1 MKFVELNASDFSK
14 FERKN
19 KYGNFFQTAQR
30 AELRKRMNYGA
41 RLMGVV
47 DKEKT
52 VGVFLVIEHN
62 HEAWVQM
69 GPVMDW
75 SDKKLVKFFATEFKK
90 FAEKNGYW
98 QIEVFPPLLISTR
111 EIDGSKIEEFDQQ
124 AVFDIFAE
132 AGYKHE
138 GFTVEIENKAQ
149 RWVYTKDLTGLKTI
163 YDAEMSF
170 NGSTRK
176 KLRHTRREVDVRRLT
191 KKSELGEW
199 IEALRESNRRNGIP
213 TRPLKYFEDI
223 WDCFGKDAIF
233 VEVRRKDNGELVS
246 SEVDIMHP
254 NEMVAF
260 LAGSIE
266 KNKKFN
272 GSTAIKGWQIEE
284 CLKCGQKRLN
294 LFGMD
299 GKFSLDNP
307 LLRFKSGLRGVTEEY
322 IGGFRIVLKPRKVFI
337 GKITNRAKRLIKR

>member
-1 MKFVELNASDFSK
+1 MKLVEISESEFTK

-19 KYGNFFQTAQR
+19 PYGNFFQSVKR
-30 AELRKRMNYGA
+30 AELRKRMKYGA
-41 RLMGVV
+41 KLLGLM
-47 DKEKT
+47 DKEKLA
-52 VGVFLVIEHN
+52 GVALVIEHN

-69 GPVMDW
+69 GPILDW
-75 SDKKLVKFFATEFKK
+75 EKSSIVKAFAKEFKA
-90 FAEKNGYW
+90 FAEQQGYW
-98 QIEVFPPLLISTR
+98 QIEVFPPVIYSLR
-111 EIDGSKIEEFDQQ
+111 EIDGSVRKQFNRK
-124 AVFDIFAE
+124 AIFKAFND

-149 RWVYTKDLTGLKTI
+149 RWLYTKDLSGMKTI

-176 KLRHTRREVDVRRLT
+176 KLRHTRREVYVRRLT
-191 KKSELGEW
+191 DKAQLGEW
-199 IEALRESNRRNGIP
+199 IEALRESNNRNGVP

-223 WDCFGKDAIF
+223 WDCFGDEAIF
-233 VEVRRKDNGELVS
+233 IEVRRRDNDELVS
-246 SEVDIMHP
+246 SEVDILHP

-284 CLKCGQKRLN
+284 CLKIGQKRLN
-294 LFGMD
+294 LYGME

-307 LLRFKSGLRGVTEEY
+307 LLRFKGGLRGVTEEY
-322 IGGFRIVLKPRKVFI
+322 VGGFRCTLKPGKMLAGKVL
-337 GKITNRAKRLIKR
+337 GRAKRLVKR